1 MKIQKIKNLLI
12 AVFTVFCLT
21 TQAQNVKTYAIESG
35 YLKLELSGNTVGTK
49 ELWWDDYG
57 QKTHELEKST
67 TTTKMFGIKDIEE
80 THKLTIIV
88 KDKFWTVDY
97 TDNTGA
103 NGTVPYYNEGQEY
116 VGNMSEEEQQEFADN
131 LLEQMGGNKLGSEKV
146 KAYDCDVIK
155 IMGAKSWIYKGLIL
169 KSETKM
175 LGIKANEM
183 LSEFK
188 PNSSV
193 SASKFDAPKDVNY
206 TNMRSASQQMEGGIG
221 GLFEGLSEMEEE
233 DEDFDDEPMVPVEYS
248 FTKFKEVIADFSY
261 VDYTCLGTNSI
272 GGMHASSFM
281 SGMNSIMVAAQSK
294 QNAEMDQSEAFEKFR
309 HNGHTCY
316 YGKMEDEEDGGEQDG
331 TALFIDYPAHD
342 MYIMIV
348 GMPDLSKAELLKI
361 SDKLDF

>member
-1 MKIQKIKNLLI
+1 M
-12 AVFTVFCLT
+12 T

-35 YLKLELSGNTVGTK
+35 HLNIELSGNTVGTR

-57 QKTHELEKST
+57 QKTCELEKST
-67 TTTKMFGIKDIEE
+67 TTTKVFGMKDVVE

-97 TDNTGA
+97 IDNSGVK
-103 NGTVPYYNEGQEY
+103 GTVPYYNEGQEY
-116 VGNMSEEEQQEFADN
+116 VGDMSEKEQQEFADN
-131 LLEQMGGNKLGSEKV
+131 LLEQMGGSKLESEKV
-146 KAYDCDVIK
+146 KGYDCDVIE
-155 IMGAKSWIYKGLIL
+155 IMGAKSWIYKGLVL

-175 LGIKANEM
+175 LGVTANEM
-183 LSEFK
+183 LSELK

-193 SASKFDAPKDVNY
+193 SASKFVAPTNVSY
-206 TNMRSASQQMEGGIG
+206 TDMNSASQQMGGG
-221 GLFEGLSEMEEE
+221 TGFGSLSDAYSEMENE
-233 DEDFDDEPMVPVEYS
+233 DEDEYYDDEPLVPVEYP
-248 FTKFKEVIADFSY
+248 FTKFKEVIANFSY
-261 VDYTCLGTNSI
+261 LNYTCMGTNSI

-294 QNAEMDQSEAFEKFR
+294 QNAEMDQADAFEKFK

-316 YGKMEDEEDGGEQDG
+316 YGKMDDEEDGGAGDG
-331 TALFIDYPAHD
+331 TALLVDYPSHD

-348 GMPDLSKAELLKI
+348 GIPELSKTELLKI